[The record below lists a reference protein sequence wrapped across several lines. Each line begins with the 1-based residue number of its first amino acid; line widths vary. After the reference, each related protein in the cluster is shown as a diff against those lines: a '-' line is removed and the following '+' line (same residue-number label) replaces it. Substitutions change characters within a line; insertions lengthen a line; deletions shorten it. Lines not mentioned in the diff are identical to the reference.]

1 MASGV
6 EFDED
11 TIGMT
16 GPLSQAQ
23 QSNNPANFLRSSP
36 AYVDPNTVTG
46 LKGWVLRHGFAKSSK
61 AAEVLLLIF
70 MAFNFV
76 ITFLVIRYFVK

>member
-16 GPLSQAQ
+16 GPASQAQ
-23 QSNNPANFLRSSP
+23 QSRSPADFLRSSP

-46 LKGWVLRHGFAKSSK
+46 LKGWVLRHGFAKNSK
-61 AAEVLLLIF
+61 SAEILLLVV
-70 MAFNFV
+70 MVFNFV

>member
-16 GPLSQAQ
+16 GPASPIQQAQ
-23 QSNNPANFLRSSP
+23 SPASFLRSSP

-46 LKGWVLRHGFAKSSK
+46 LKGWVLRHGFAKNSK
-61 AAEVLLLIF
+61 SAEVLLLIF
-70 MAFNFV
+70 MVFNFV